1 MGHRVGS
8 GLGWMRRAGGRA
20 ALLLLL
26 GCQVQFDRLA
36 LICEGRRPITR
47 AVAPLPRS
55 QVIKTFVKLFI

>member
-1 MGHRVGS
+1 MAWDGC
-8 GLGWMRRAGGRA
+8 GGRAA